1 MDTSALAIG
10 RTYFRL
16 TFADA
21 DLTMPGVEPLVFLG
35 QAADDSGAQGFVFQ
49 DTVSYVRYGSG
60 LEGDEQH
67 EDIALYF
74 MADEDARSLSD
85 IGKLAMEV
93 TEAAQRAVS
102 LDFPVLP
109 VLRDRWEEK

>member
-1 MDTSALAIG
+1 MDTSALVIG
-10 RTYFRL
+10 HTYFRL

-21 DLTMPGVEPLVFLG
+21 DLTMPGVEPIVFLG

-49 DTVSYVRYGSG
+49 DTVSYVQHGSG

-74 MADEDARSLSD
+74 MAEEDARSLSD
-85 IGKLAMEV
+85 IGKLAIDV
-93 TEAAQRAVS
+93 AEAAQRAVS
-102 LDFPVLP
+102 LNFPVLP
-109 VLRDRWEEK
+109 VLRTGRERK